1 MKSPTDTTTLEALL
15 RRWAELE
22 PERCILTGYEPYQGY
37 SVRVK
42 GAMQMADLLHAGD
55 YVVQGAT
62 QEAIERRGW
71 MWSLDS
77 QYMDSGVP
85 LGLCSAIVCD
95 EDDINEHA
103 TSDTPAAALLSA
115 YVQALE
121 AQA

>member
-15 RRWAELE
+15 RRWAE

-71 MWSLDS
+71 SWSIVHIGTDEAMVFIPGASLRDRLES
-77 QYMDSGVP
+77 
-85 LGLCSAIVCD
+85 LGKCNDA
-95 EDDINEHA
+95 
-103 TSDTPAAALLSA
+103 DTPAAALLSA